1 MNMKKALYT
10 LSSLIT
16 TITLAAVVTLF
27 FALPKLAEVYLEIV
41 GRNTQANLT
50 ASLVYGYA
58 ALSVA
63 AAALL
68 VLLRLLYVVGRGRV
82 FSSGTN
88 TIMTVLS
95 ICCFGEMTVF
105 ILLGS
110 YFLLSYVVAF
120 AALMLGILLLVL
132 RCVLAE
138 ATEIKAENDY
148 TV

>member
-41 GRNTQANLT
+41 ERNTQANLT

-88 TIMTVLS
+88 TIMTTLS
-95 ICCFGEMTVF
+95 ICCFGEMAVF
-105 ILLGS
+105 ILLGL